1 MKTTNTLANLIL
13 FSTLTLSISSCGSN
27 EKKQETSTDSV
38 VTATTKTPTEQTAVS
53 TLAFENFDWTTVPQS
68 NAEIGAFPYLTAPAG
83 FYVQEGDSYTPSK
96 TGYSHF
102 KDFNKLIIYTG
113 TSFYNAE
120 GKVAKLKFKVQ
131 GDDAEW
137 NQYSFDSSVDKY
149 LQSIGAK
156 LLGKLK
162 IINEVKDFLN
172 KDNDMTIYNH
182 IVGDPYNDPVRMY
195 ALNHVKGKIMFQV
208 FSNSASGEVG
218 VVELAAFQQTI
229 KAPTAVQMKKDID
242 ANGKAILNIN
252 FDTDKSTLQP
262 EGQNVVNEILS
273 LLKVNTDLKLAIEG
287 HTDNAGSAEH
297 NKKLSTDRANTI
309 LKFLT
314 SNGIT
319 ANRLTAAG
327 FGAERPLVAND
338 SEANMA
344 KNRRVELVKK

>member
-1 MKTTNTLANLIL
+1 MKTNTSLGNLFFAL
-13 FSTLTLSISSCGSN
+13 VLSMTISSCGSGD
-27 EKKQETSTDSV
+27 KKVDTGADS
-38 VTATTKTPTEQTAVS
+38 ANTTTEIITEQPAAS
-53 TLAFENFDWTTVPQS
+53 TETFKDFDWSTVPQS
-68 NAEIGAFPYLTAPAG
+68 NSEIGAFPYLTAPAG
-83 FYVQEGDSYTPSK
+83 FYVQQGDSYTPSK

-113 TSFYNAE
+113 SSFYNAE
-120 GKVAKLKFKVQ
+120 GKVAELKFNMQDK
-131 GDDAEW
+131 DADW
-137 NQYSFDSSVDKY
+137 NQYSFDNSVDKY

-162 IINEVKDFLN
+162 LNNEQKEFLN
-172 KDNDMTIYNH
+172 KDDDMAIYNH

-195 ALNHVKGKIMFQV
+195 ALNHPKGKIMFQV

-218 VVELAAFQQTI
+218 VVELAAFEQTI

-252 FDTDKSTLQP
+252 FDTDKSTLKP
-262 EGQNVVNEILS
+262 EGQTVVDEILS
-273 LLKVNTDLKLAIEG
+273 LLKSNPDLKLAIEG
-287 HTDNAGSAEH
+287 HTDNAGSADH
-297 NKKLSTDRANTI
+297 NQKLSTDRSNTI

-314 SNGIT
+314 SKGI
-319 ANRLTAAG
+319 AAGRLTAAG